1 MSLKEG
7 ESTNRPQLLYGPNY
21 GYWKSKMKAFL
32 KFLDEKAWRA
42 VLVGWTQPMMAN
54 PEGVIMPKPEA
65 LWTEVDEK
73 AYVGNS
79 KAMNA
84 IFSGVDENV
93 FKLIVNV
100 RLPRKHG
107 IFSE

>member
-7 ESTNRPQLLYGPNY
+7 QSTNRSPLLEGPNY

-42 VLVGWTQPMMAN
+42 VLVGWTLPLMAN
-54 PEGVIMPKPEA
+54 AEGIMVLKPDA
-65 LWTEVDEK
+65 LWTDADEK
-73 AYVGNS
+73 VSAGNA

-84 IFSGVDENV
+84 IFS
-93 FKLIVNV
+93 
-100 RLPRKHG
+100 
-107 IFSE
+107 